1 MNQQRLIGLF
11 LCLIPL
17 IWGCQITKKSVAPH
31 PTNSTSLVEKDDQL
45 IKFTFLQINDVYEI
59 SPMEGGKSAGM
70 ARVATLH
77 KELLDENPNT
87 LFVLAGDFLNP
98 SLYGTIKGDDGKTV
112 SGRQMI
118 ETMNVAGVDVV
129 AFGNHEFDVKEAV
142 LQARINESEF
152 QWIGTNVLQTQV
164 DSLYPFSSENKVNY
178 LAPFYKEKN
187 GQKTYLPETFN
198 WKIKDGDG
206 TELTIG
212 LFSATIN
219 SNPKPFVKYED
230 FMDEAVK
237 NYLELTCQ
245 SDIVLGL
252 THLLIEDDML
262 LASKLPNVPLLM
274 GGHEHH
280 HMEVQVGDVKITKA
294 DANAKT
300 AWVHRFEFNKKTKTY
315 TFDSEL
321 VKINDSIKNETATQ
335 KVVKHWESVLHNKLK
350 EVYPN
355 PEKVIYYATEPLDGR
370 AAYVR
375 TRQTNLGRLIA
386 AGLASAAKQKA
397 DLGMVNAGG
406 IRIDDQLEDSIQAI
420 DIFRVLPFTDNTAE
434 ISLSGI
440 ILLKVL
446 ENGLVNKYGQGS
458 YLQLYNAT
466 YDKDKKTGTVGGKA
480 IIPSQTYHVGL
491 NSYLAGDLIKKGVIP
506 KPVKKIE
513 VGGDARVAIINYLDS
528 L

>member
-1 MNQQRLIGLF
+1 MNQQKLIGLF
-11 LCLIPL
+11 FLLLPL
-17 IWGCQITKKSVAPH
+17 IWGCQIAKKAAVSNPME
-31 PTNSTSLVEKDDQL
+31 STIAVKEDDKL
-45 IKFTFLQINDVYEI
+45 IKFTFLQVNDVYEI
-59 SPMEGGKSAGM
+59 SPMEGGKTAGM
-70 ARVATLH
+70 ARVATLR
-77 KELLDENPNT
+77 KKLLAENPNT

-129 AFGNHEFDVKEAV
+129 AFGNHEFDVKETV

-164 DSLYPFSSENKVNY
+164 DSLYPFSSENKAIY
-178 LAPFYKEKN
+178 HSPFYKEKN
-187 GQKTYLPETFN
+187 GQKTYLPETFS
-198 WKIKDGDG
+198 WKIKDEDG

-219 SNPKPFVKYED
+219 SNPKPFVKYEN
-230 FMDEAVK
+230 FMEEAVK
-237 NYLELTCQ
+237 TYLELTCQ

-252 THLLIEDDML
+252 THLLIENDML

-280 HMEVQVGDVKITKA
+280 HMKVQVGNVKITKA

-300 AWVHRFEFNKKTKTY
+300 AWVHRFEFNTKTKTY
-315 TFDSEL
+315 TLDSEL
-321 VKINDSIKNETATQ
+321 VEINDSIEDETATQ
-335 KVVKHWESVLHNKLK
+335 KVVEHWETVLHDKLK
-350 EVYPN
+350 EVYPY

-375 TRQTNLGRLIA
+375 TKQTNLGGLIA
-386 AGLASAAKQKA
+386 AGLAAATKQKA
-397 DLGMVNAGG
+397 DLGIVNSGG

-440 ILLKVL
+440 VLLKVL

-458 YLQLYNAT
+458 YLQVYNAT

-480 IIPSQTYHVGL
+480 IIPSQIYHVGI
-491 NSYLAGDLIKKGVIP
+491 NSYKLHDLIKKEIIP
-506 KPVKKIE
+506 KPAGKIE